1 MSRLRVCLLA
11 DAACEARPRG
21 LARYTQGLGAALLE
35 SGGVDLALV
44 THGAL
49 GPPEALR
56 AARCA
61 SLTARREVV
70 REHVE
75 LPRLLARDGTSVL
88 HAPANRGLPLWAPCP
103 TVVTRHDVI
112 ERMFQSDQ
120 RGSLRSR
127 LRLRYAD
134 AIAMHRATV
143 VATVSET
150 SRVDIVRQWPAC
162 ARRTLVV
169 GEGIESRFFA
179 GVSTL
184 DAQRLRQ
191 RYVLPRTFVLY
202 VGGYEPRKDV
212 TTLVDALAACRLP
225 DVGLVLA
232 GSMGPWRERI
242 TRAVTAA
249 GLTDRVRALDF
260 VDDDDLPSL
269 YATASCFV
277 CPSRYEGFGLPV
289 IEAMAAGTPAIVSTG
304 GALPEISGGA
314 APVFPVGDVAA
325 LAQALER
332 LLTEPQLKVTHIEH
346 GRRRAE
352 EHRWERV
359 VPRYVSLYRQLT
371 SADVLP
377 PAVRPVLA

>member
-1 MSRLRVCLLA
+1 VSRVRVCLLA
-11 DAACEARPRG
+11 DPACDEPPRG
-21 LARYTQGLGAALLE
+21 LARYTRGLGAALMA
-35 SGGVDLALV
+35 SGAIDVELV
-44 THGAL
+44 THGAVE
-49 GPPEALR
+49 PRDTLR
-56 AARCA
+56 AARHT

-75 LPRLLARDGTSVL
+75 LPRLLARDGANVL

-112 ERMFQSDQ
+112 EQMFPPDP
-120 RGSLRSR
+120 RGSWRSR

-134 AIAMHRATV
+134 AIAMRRATV

-150 SRVDIVRQWPAC
+150 SRADIVRRWPAC
-162 ARRTLVV
+162 AGRTLVV

-191 RYVLPRTFVLY
+191 RYELPRTFVLY
-202 VGGYEPRKDV
+202 VGGFEPRKDV
-212 TTLVDALAACRLP
+212 TTLINAVAACQLTN
-225 DVGLVLA
+225 VGLVLA
-232 GSMGPWRERI
+232 GSMGTWREDMV
-242 TRAVTAA
+242 RAVSTA

-269 YATASCFV
+269 YATASCLV

-289 IEAMAAGTPAIVSTG
+289 IEAMAAGTPAIVSSG

-314 APVFPVGDVAA
+314 APVFPVGDAAA

-332 LLTEPQLKVTHIEH
+332 LLTEPRLKVMLIER

-371 SADVLP
+371 SADILP

>member
-1 MSRLRVCLLA
+1 MR
-11 DAACEARPRG
+11 
-21 LARYTQGLGAALLE
+21 
-35 SGGVDLALV
+35 
-44 THGAL
+44 
-49 GPPEALR
+49 
-56 AARCA
+56 
-61 SLTARREVV
+61 
-70 REHVE
+70 
-75 LPRLLARDGTSVL
+75 
-88 HAPANRGLPLWAPCP
+88 
-103 TVVTRHDVI
+103 
-112 ERMFQSDQ
+112 
-120 RGSLRSR
+120 
-127 LRLRYAD
+127 
-134 AIAMHRATV
+134 RATV

-150 SRVDIVRQWPAC
+150 SRVDILRQWPAG
-162 ARRTLVV
+162 ARRTLVA

-191 RYVLPRTFVLY
+191 RYGLPRTFVLY
-202 VGGYEPRKDV
+202 VGGFEPRKDV
-212 TTLVDALAACRLP
+212 TTLIDAVAACRLT

-232 GSMGPWRERI
+232 GSMGTWRERI
-242 TRAVTAA
+242 TGAVAAA
-249 GLTDRVRALDF
+249 GLTDRVRLLDF

-269 YATASCFV
+269 YATASCLV

-289 IEAMAAGTPAIVSTG
+289 IEAMAAGTPAIVSSG

-325 LAQALER
+325 LATALER
-332 LLTEPQLKVTHIEH
+332 LLTDPRHTVTLIEH

-371 SADVLP
+371 GGHILP